1 MAEANQKVIQA
12 IKACHVTE
20 DELNTF
26 LEEVLDGE
34 HKPSQDTMSNIII
47 GIMELNKVRIAKVE
61 WEYRNT
67 ITHSHLE

>member
-1 MAEANQKVIQA
+1 MADPNQRVIQA
-12 IKACHVTE
+12 INACHVTE

-34 HKPSQDTMSNIII
+34 HIASSDTMSNIII

-67 ITHSHLE
+67 ITNPHME